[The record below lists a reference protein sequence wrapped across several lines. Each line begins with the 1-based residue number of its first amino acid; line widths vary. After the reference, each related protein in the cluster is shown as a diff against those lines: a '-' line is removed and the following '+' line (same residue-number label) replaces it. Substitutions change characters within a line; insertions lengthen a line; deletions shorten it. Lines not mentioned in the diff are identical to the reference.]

1 MRLHYNIPLNYQ
13 TFSCKKVGE
22 LVFKFIAIGS
32 QIISIIEERFQYK
45 NQSKIWVMQVIM
57 NLLL

>member
-1 MRLHYNIPLNYQ
+1 MKH
-13 TFSCKKVGE
+13 FSGSEVGE
-22 LVFKFIAIGS
+22 VLFKVSVIGS
-32 QIISIIEERFQYK
+32 QIISIIEETFQYK